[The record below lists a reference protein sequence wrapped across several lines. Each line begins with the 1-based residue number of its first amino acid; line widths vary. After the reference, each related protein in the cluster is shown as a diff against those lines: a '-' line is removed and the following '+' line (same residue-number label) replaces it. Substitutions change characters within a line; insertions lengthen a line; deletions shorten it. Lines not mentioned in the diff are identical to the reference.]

1 MAEKKKVRIGL
12 GTFDLIKGV
21 AILSVVII
29 HALRFNPAG
38 DTAAAGSPIS
48 FLGSLL
54 CGLMPM
60 FFVISGYGFKKKPV
74 MKTVKK
80 TFSEL
85 VIPYLVAI
93 PIAILLQLLLYKKA
107 YPDLAYG
114 FGVMKK
120 QLQSFLLATDAAGPL
135 WFFLAMFIANN
146 VLNLIFCVKKEWLR
160 ALLVCLCVAAGFAVM
175 HLEFRYFRIIE
186 GLTAVGYCYIGYLL
200 KEKKLLAKAM
210 YSAWTYI
217 LLAPMA
223 LLQVW
228 ESGGTG
234 FDMMRADY
242 TFLSYVFAGGTG
254 ILLIFIG
261 LFLEQVKWNWLD
273 LIRKCGMYSY
283 WILIVHTIDSIA
295 FPWYEMWVEMES
307 SFLAVP
313 IMLGLRVIVILVG
326 CDIMKKITHIK
337 YQNKMARSIAK
348 NK

>member
-12 GTFDLIKGV
+12 GTFDLIKGI
-21 AILSVVII
+21 AILSVVVI
-29 HALRFNPAG
+29 HALRFSPAG
-38 DTAAAGSPIS
+38 NSLAMNSPVS
-48 FLGSLL
+48 YLGSLF
-54 CGLMPM
+54 CGMMPM
-60 FFVISGYGFKKKPV
+60 FFIISGYGFKKKPV
-74 MKTVKK
+74 IKTVKK

-93 PIAILLQLLLYKKA
+93 PVAIFLHILLCKKI
-107 YPDLAYG
+107 YPNLEYSLS
-114 FGVMKK
+114 VTKK
-120 QLQSFLLATDAAGPL
+120 QIISFLLGTDTAGPL

-146 VLNLIFCVKKEWLR
+146 VLNLILKVKKEWMQMV
-160 ALLVCLCVAAGFAVM
+160 LVGLCVAAGFVVM
-175 HLEFRYFRIIE
+175 HFEFRYFRIIE

-210 YSAWTYI
+210 YSIWTYI
-217 LLAPMA
+217 VLIPMV

-228 ESGGTG
+228 ESGGAG

-242 TFLSYVFAGGTG
+242 TVLSYVFAGCTG

-261 LFLEQVKWNWLD
+261 LFLEQLKWNWLD

-295 FPWYEMWVEMES
+295 FPWYEMWVELES
-307 SFLAVP
+307 AYLAVP

-326 CDIMKKITHIK
+326 CAIMKKITHMK
-337 YQNKMARSIAK
+337 YQHKMTRSLVK
-348 NK
+348 N